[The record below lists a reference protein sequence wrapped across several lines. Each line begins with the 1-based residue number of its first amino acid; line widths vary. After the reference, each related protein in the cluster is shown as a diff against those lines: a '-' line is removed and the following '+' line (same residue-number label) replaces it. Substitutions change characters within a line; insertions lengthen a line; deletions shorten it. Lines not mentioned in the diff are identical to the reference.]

1 MSFTRFSD
9 DPSRIKKQL
18 DQTTFVGRYMLD
30 VPGAG
35 MDLPFVEDPQVRMQK
50 WGANLRDNYVNLES
64 DLLGMTRKTN
74 RDLVDINDFQK
85 QAVWASKKD
94 YRNMKP
100 FVDESRATNPA
111 WMYRTVENNRWEY
124 PLLNPLNGLD
134 KGFHDNIQTRILEKD
149 MYSGNLLRGTN
160 GSP

>member
-1 MSFTRFSD
+1 MSFTRFHD

-35 MDLPFVEDPQVRMQK
+35 MDLPFWEDPQVRMQK
-50 WGANLRDNYVNLES
+50 WGANLHDNYVNLES

-74 RDLVDINDFQK
+74 RDLVDINDFKK
-85 QAVWASKKD
+85 QAVTTTKGEYK
-94 YRNMKP
+94 NFKP
-100 FVDESRATNPA
+100 FVDESRATHPA
-111 WMYRTVENNRWEY
+111 WMFKTIEQDRWEF
-124 PLLNPLNGLD
+124 PFLNPLNGLD

-149 MYSGNLLRGTN
+149 TYSGNPRY
-160 GSP
+160 PV